1 MGFLISGS
9 HLNPS
14 ISLVFWV
21 IGELNWKELILYS
34 IAQTLGSFF
43 GAALTFAVYYDA
55 INDFDGGIRQVS
67 GGLGTAAIFA
77 TFPKP
82 YLSVIGGCI
91 DLITST
97 CVLVVIV
104 FAVIDERNG
113 IPKYAQPTVLG
124 IGLLV
129 TVLSFSMNSGASLN
143 PARDFGPRLFLL
155 CAGYGWEVFR
165 QAYN

>member
-55 INDFDGGIRQVS
+55 INDFDGGIRQ
-67 GGLGTAAIFA
+67 
-77 TFPKP
+77 
-82 YLSVIGGCI
+82 
-91 DLITST
+91 ITST